1 MRDLSNGRYSHDE
14 VLEVLHSKKGSREI
28 RFRYDLL
35 TKDEEKKLELFDV
48 ESGEIEFQAF
58 NTIKRTA
65 RFKIKDTNE
74 KIGFNVTRPTKWGDF
89 GESTWENLK
98 LG

>member
-1 MRDLSNGRYSHDE
+1 MRDLSIGRYSHEE
-14 VLEVLHSKKGSREI
+14 VLDVLHMKKGSREI

-35 TKDEEKKLELFDV
+35 DRYENKKLELLDI

-74 KIGFNVTRPTKWGDF
+74 KTGYRKTRPTIWEDF
-89 GESTWENLK
+89 GESTWENMK